1 MASDEHT
8 AAGAAGS
15 GEGSSSRRTTDRRIA
30 AVGSTLR
37 ASAQQDGGVIE
48 SLATKIP
55 EMTAEQQHPRDVRRR
70 QAAALKDLQRR
81 KRRLKGKARQLSSED
96 L

>member
-1 MASDEHT
+1 M
-8 AAGAAGS
+8 
-15 GEGSSSRRTTDRRIA
+15 
-30 AVGSTLR
+30 
-37 ASAQQDGGVIE
+37 IE

-55 EMTAEQQHPRDVRRR
+55 EMTAEQQHPRDVRRH

>member
-1 MASDEHT
+1 M
-8 AAGAAGS
+8 
-15 GEGSSSRRTTDRRIA
+15 
-30 AVGSTLR
+30 
-37 ASAQQDGGVIE
+37 IE

-55 EMTAEQQHPRDVRRR
+55 EMRAEQQRPRDVRRR

>member
-1 MASDEHT
+1 M
-8 AAGAAGS
+8 
-15 GEGSSSRRTTDRRIA
+15 
-30 AVGSTLR
+30 
-37 ASAQQDGGVIE
+37 IE

-81 KRRLKGKARQLSSED
+81 KRRLKGKARQLSNEYLLAVLLVRQRGSIQASAPAAAAVSGSASSSAAHAPPAASSD
-96 L
+96 

>member
-1 MASDEHT
+1 M
-8 AAGAAGS
+8 
-15 GEGSSSRRTTDRRIA
+15 
-30 AVGSTLR
+30 
-37 ASAQQDGGVIE
+37 IE

-55 EMTAEQQHPRDVRRR
+55 EMRAEQQRPCDVRRR